1 MARNNKGGK
10 RGKQERKAKADSRQA
25 FREHGCQEVGCKAI
39 ATVFLQTRT
48 SVVRLCPDHARKR
61 GYCQSCCKKRT
72 SLEEGICAGCWAK
85 MRLGLAH
92 QEQEQA
98 TA

>member
-1 MARNNKGGK
+1 MAKNKGGK
-10 RGKQERKAKADSRQA
+10 KGKQERKAKADSRQML
-25 FREHGCQEVGCKAI
+25 REHGCQEVGCKAI

-48 SVVRLCPDHARKR
+48 RTIKLCPEHARKR
-61 GYCQSCCKKRT
+61 GHCQTCFKKRD

-85 MRLGLAH
+85 MRLGLSREA
-92 QEQEQA
+92 A